1 MTNNENYENKDDSLD
16 SLKKKVNSLEKE
28 LFSEKIRTK
37 NLEEEINL
45 LNSIKIPVFIQTIE
59 EKDNYIDSL
68 IVEQIKLQ
76 KEINYLKDDFKS
88 SEGKFDKIKLT
99 KYFIPEYQEEKDKLI
114 INQNN
119 KIDFLNFAYKE
130 TKSKLIKKEEE
141 YNQQI
146 NELNSKIKAQDEQIS
161 NFNNINLKNEKKIA
175 ELNDEI
181 NDLAEINKNLT
192 LEISTLNDIIGDI
205 NNEKEKYLML
215 NEYHKKENEFIN
227 KNNISILNRIQKQ
240 DDDYKQLNDLLE
252 EYKEKL
258 NEVYTKTYIF
268 KVLSIGKLVESE
280 AELVFFK
287 EGKNKFLINIKY
299 ITSSYK
305 YNILDISEMK
315 QLEGEDNILI
325 IKFIK
330 EKKRNDEMFKS
341 REINKILKVYQDFK
355 NNAIQFSDI
364 KRAKRDE
371 RKKEKEIKKD
381 VSAMFNMW

>member
-16 SLKKKVNSLEKE
+16 SLKNKVNSLEKE

-161 NFNNINLKNEKKIA
+161 TFNNINLKNEKKIA

>member
-1 MTNNENYENKDDSLD
+1 MDFIYH
-16 SLKKKVNSLEKE
+16 
-28 LFSEKIRTK
+28 
-37 NLEEEINL
+37 L
-45 LNSIKIPVFIQTIE
+45 L
-59 EKDNYIDSL
+59 
-68 IVEQIKLQ
+68 
-76 KEINYLKDDFKS
+76 YLKDDFKS

-161 NFNNINLKNEKKIA
+161 TFNNINLKNEKKIA

-192 LEISTLNDIIGDI
+192 LEISTLKDIIGDI

-287 EGKNKFLINIKY
+287 EGKNKFLIK
-299 ITSSYK
+299 TSA
-305 YNILDISEMK
+305 L
-315 QLEGEDNILI
+315 
-325 IKFIK
+325 
-330 EKKRNDEMFKS
+330 
-341 REINKILKVYQDFK
+341 
-355 NNAIQFSDI
+355 
-364 KRAKRDE
+364 
-371 RKKEKEIKKD
+371 
-381 VSAMFNMW
+381 SATL

>member
-1 MTNNENYENKDDSLD
+1 MTNNENYEKKDDYQNTLQE
-16 SLKKKVNSLEKE
+16 KVNSLEKE
-28 LFSEKIRTK
+28 LFSEKVKSK

-45 LNSIKIPVFIQTIE
+45 LNSIKIPIFIKTIE

-68 IVEQIKLQ
+68 IIEQIKLQ
-76 KEINYLKDDFKS
+76 KEINYLKDGFKS
-88 SEGKFDKIKLT
+88 EEGKLDKIKLS
-99 KYFIPEYQEEKDKLI
+99 KYLIPDDQEEKDKLI
-114 INQNN
+114 MNQSN

-130 TKSKLIKKEEE
+130 TKLKLIKKEEE

-146 NELNSKIKAQDEQIS
+146 NELNSKLKTQEEQIAA
-161 NFNNINLKNEKKIA
+161 FNNINLKNEKKID

-268 KVLSIGKLVESE
+268 KVISIGKLVESE

-315 QLEGEDNILI
+315 QMEGEENILI

-330 EKKRNDEMFKS
+330 EKRRNDEMFKT

-381 VSAMFNMW
+381 VNAMFNMW

>member
-1 MTNNENYENKDDSLD
+1 MTNNENYEKKDDYQNILQE
-16 SLKKKVNSLEKE
+16 KVNSLEKE
-28 LFSEKIRTK
+28 LFSEKVKSK

-45 LNSIKIPVFIQTIE
+45 LNSIKIPIFIKTIE

-68 IVEQIKLQ
+68 IIEQIKLQ

-88 SEGKFDKIKLT
+88 EEGKLDKIKLS
-99 KYFIPEYQEEKDKLI
+99 KYLIPDDQEEKDKLI
-114 INQNN
+114 MNQSN

-130 TKSKLIKKEEE
+130 TKLKLIKKEEE

-146 NELNSKIKAQDEQIS
+146 NELNSKLKTQEEQIAA
-161 NFNNINLKNEKKIA
+161 FNNINLKNEKKID

-215 NEYHKKENEFIN
+215 NEYHKKENEFIH

-268 KVLSIGKLVESE
+268 KVISIGKLVESE

-315 QLEGEDNILI
+315 QMEGEENILI

-330 EKKRNDEMFKS
+330 EKRRNDEMFKT

-381 VSAMFNMW
+381 VNAMFSMW

>member
-1 MTNNENYENKDDSLD
+1 MTNNENYEKKDDYQNTLQE
-16 SLKKKVNSLEKE
+16 KVNSLEKE
-28 LFSEKIRTK
+28 LFSEKVKSK

-45 LNSIKIPVFIQTIE
+45 LNSIKIPIFIKTIE

-68 IVEQIKLQ
+68 IIEQIKLQ

-88 SEGKFDKIKLT
+88 EEGKLDKIKLS
-99 KYFIPEYQEEKDKLI
+99 KYLIPDDQEEKDKLI
-114 INQNN
+114 MNQSN
-119 KIDFLNFAYKE
+119 KIDFLNFAYEE
-130 TKSKLIKKEEE
+130 TKLKLIKKEEE

-146 NELNSKIKAQDEQIS
+146 NELNSKLKTQKEQIAA
-161 NFNNINLKNEKKIA
+161 FNNINLKNEKKID

-330 EKKRNDEMFKS
+330 EKNRNGEMFKS
-341 REINKILKVYQDFK
+341 REINKILKV
-355 NNAIQFSDI
+355 
-364 KRAKRDE
+364 
-371 RKKEKEIKKD
+371 
-381 VSAMFNMW
+381 

>member
-1 MTNNENYENKDDSLD
+1 MTNNENYEKKDDYQNTLQE
-16 SLKKKVNSLEKE
+16 KVNSLEKE
-28 LFSEKIRTK
+28 LFSEKVKSK

-45 LNSIKIPVFIQTIE
+45 LNSIKIPIFIKTIE

-68 IVEQIKLQ
+68 IIEQIKLQ

-88 SEGKFDKIKLT
+88 EEGKLDKIKLS
-99 KYFIPEYQEEKDKLI
+99 KYLIPDEQEEKDKLI
-114 INQNN
+114 MNQSN

-130 TKSKLIKKEEE
+130 TKLKLIKKEEE

-146 NELNSKIKAQDEQIS
+146 NELNSKLKTQEEQIAA
-161 NFNNINLKNEKKIA
+161 FNNINLKNEKKID

-215 NEYHKKENEFIN
+215 NEYHKKENEFIH

-268 KVLSIGKLVESE
+268 KVISIGKLVESE

-315 QLEGEDNILI
+315 QMEGEENILI

-330 EKKRNDEMFKS
+330 EKRRNDEMFKT

-381 VSAMFNMW
+381 VNAMFNMW

>member
-1 MTNNENYENKDDSLD
+1 MTNNENYEKKDDYQNTLQE
-16 SLKKKVNSLEKE
+16 KVNSLEKE
-28 LFSEKIRTK
+28 LFSEKVKSK

-45 LNSIKIPVFIQTIE
+45 LNSIKIPIFIKTIE

-68 IVEQIKLQ
+68 IIEQIKLQ

-88 SEGKFDKIKLT
+88 EEGKLDKIKLS
-99 KYFIPEYQEEKDKLI
+99 KYLIPDDQEEKDKLI
-114 INQNN
+114 MNQSN

-130 TKSKLIKKEEE
+130 TKLKLIKKEEE

-146 NELNSKIKAQDEQIS
+146 NELNSKLKTQEEQIAA
-161 NFNNINLKNEKKIA
+161 FNNINLKNEKKID

-215 NEYHKKENEFIN
+215 NEYYKKENEFIN

-268 KVLSIGKLVESE
+268 KVISIGKLVESE

-315 QLEGEDNILI
+315 QMEGEENILI

-330 EKKRNDEMFKS
+330 EKRRNDEMFKT

-381 VSAMFNMW
+381 VNAMFNMW

>member
-146 NELNSKIKAQDEQIS
+146 NELNSKM
-161 NFNNINLKNEKKIA
+161 KK
-175 ELNDEI
+175 
-181 NDLAEINKNLT
+181 
-192 LEISTLNDIIGDI
+192 
-205 NNEKEKYLML
+205 
-215 NEYHKKENEFIN
+215 
-227 KNNISILNRIQKQ
+227 
-240 DDDYKQLNDLLE
+240 
-252 EYKEKL
+252 
-258 NEVYTKTYIF
+258 
-268 KVLSIGKLVESE
+268 
-280 AELVFFK
+280 
-287 EGKNKFLINIKY
+287 KFQN
-299 ITSSYK
+299 
-305 YNILDISEMK
+305 
-315 QLEGEDNILI
+315 
-325 IKFIK
+325 
-330 EKKRNDEMFKS
+330 
-341 REINKILKVYQDFK
+341 
-355 NNAIQFSDI
+355 
-364 KRAKRDE
+364 
-371 RKKEKEIKKD
+371 
-381 VSAMFNMW
+381 

>member
-16 SLKKKVNSLEKE
+16 SLKKKVNNLEKE
-28 LFSEKIRTK
+28 LFSEKIKSK

-161 NFNNINLKNEKKIA
+161 TFNNINLKNEKKIA

>member
-1 MTNNENYENKDDSLD
+1 MTNNENYEKKDDYQNILQE
-16 SLKKKVNSLEKE
+16 KVNSLEKE
-28 LFSEKIRTK
+28 LFSEKVKSK

-45 LNSIKIPVFIQTIE
+45 LNSIKIPIFIKTIK

-68 IVEQIKLQ
+68 IIEQIKLQ
-76 KEINYLKDDFKS
+76 KEINYLKDGFKS
-88 SEGKFDKIKLT
+88 EEGKLDKIKLS
-99 KYFIPEYQEEKDKLI
+99 KYLIPDDQEEKDKLI
-114 INQNN
+114 MNQSN

-130 TKSKLIKKEEE
+130 TKLKLIKKEEE

-146 NELNSKIKAQDEQIS
+146 NELNSKLKTQEEQIAA
-161 NFNNINLKNEKKIA
+161 FNNINLKNEKKID

-268 KVLSIGKLVESE
+268 KVISIGKLVESE

-315 QLEGEDNILI
+315 QMEGEENILI

-330 EKKRNDEMFKS
+330 EKRRNDEMFKT

-381 VSAMFNMW
+381 VNAMFNMW

>member
-1 MTNNENYENKDDSLD
+1 MTNNENYEKKDDYQNILQE
-16 SLKKKVNSLEKE
+16 KVNSLEKE
-28 LFSEKIRTK
+28 LFSEKVKSK

-45 LNSIKIPVFIQTIE
+45 LNSIKIPIFIKTIE

-68 IVEQIKLQ
+68 IIEQIKLQ
-76 KEINYLKDDFKS
+76 KEINYLKDGFKS
-88 SEGKFDKIKLT
+88 EEGKLDKIKLS
-99 KYFIPEYQEEKDKLI
+99 KYLIPDDQEEKDKLI
-114 INQNN
+114 MNQSN

-130 TKSKLIKKEEE
+130 TKLKLIKKEEE

-146 NELNSKIKAQDEQIS
+146 NELNSKLKTQEEQIAA
-161 NFNNINLKNEKKIA
+161 FNNINLKNEKKID

-215 NEYHKKENEFIN
+215 NEYHKKENEFIH

-268 KVLSIGKLVESE
+268 KVISIGKLVESE

-315 QLEGEDNILI
+315 QMEGEENILI

-330 EKKRNDEMFKS
+330 EKRRNDEMFKT

-381 VSAMFNMW
+381 VNAMFNMW

>member
-88 SEGKFDKIKLT
+88 SEEKFDKIKLT

-161 NFNNINLKNEKKIA
+161 TFNNINLKNEKKIA

>member
-88 SEGKFDKIKLT
+88 SEGKFDKIKLS

-161 NFNNINLKNEKKIA
+161 TFNNINLKNEKKIA

-287 EGKNKFLINIKY
+287 EGKNQFLINIKY

>member
-1 MTNNENYENKDDSLD
+1 MTNNENYEKKDDYQNTLQE
-16 SLKKKVNSLEKE
+16 KVNSLEKE
-28 LFSEKIRTK
+28 LFSEKVKSK

-45 LNSIKIPVFIQTIE
+45 LNSIKIPIFIKTIE

-68 IVEQIKLQ
+68 IIEQIKLQ

-88 SEGKFDKIKLT
+88 EEGKLDKIKLS
-99 KYFIPEYQEEKDKLI
+99 KYLIPDDQEEKDKLI
-114 INQNN
+114 MNQSN

-130 TKSKLIKKEEE
+130 TKLKLIKKEEE

-146 NELNSKIKAQDEQIS
+146 NELNSKLKTQEEQIAA
-161 NFNNINLKNEKKIA
+161 FNNINLKNEKKID

-215 NEYHKKENEFIN
+215 NEYHKKENEFIH

-268 KVLSIGKLVESE
+268 KVISIGKLVESE

-315 QLEGEDNILI
+315 QMEGEENILI

-330 EKKRNDEMFKS
+330 EKRRNDEMFKT

-381 VSAMFNMW
+381 VNAMFNMW

>member
-16 SLKKKVNSLEKE
+16 SLKKKVNTLEKE
-28 LFSEKIRTK
+28 LFSEKIKSK

-161 NFNNINLKNEKKIA
+161 TFNNINLKNEKKIA

-215 NEYHKKENEFIN
+215 NEHHKKENEFIN

-287 EGKNKFLINIKY
+287 EGKNQFLINIKY

>member
-1 MTNNENYENKDDSLD
+1 MINNENYENKDDSLD
-16 SLKKKVNSLEKE
+16 SLKKKVNTLEKE
-28 LFSEKIRTK
+28 LFSEKIKSK

-161 NFNNINLKNEKKIA
+161 TFNNINLKNEKKIA

>member
-161 NFNNINLKNEKKIA
+161 TFNNINLKNEKKIA

>member
-1 MTNNENYENKDDSLD
+1 MTNNENYEKKDDYQNILQE
-16 SLKKKVNSLEKE
+16 KVNSLEKE
-28 LFSEKIRTK
+28 LFSEKVKSK

-45 LNSIKIPVFIQTIE
+45 LNSIKIPIFIKTIE

-68 IVEQIKLQ
+68 IIEQIKLQ
-76 KEINYLKDDFKS
+76 KEINYLKDGFKS
-88 SEGKFDKIKLT
+88 EEGKLDKIKLS
-99 KYFIPEYQEEKDKLI
+99 KYLIPDDQEEKDKLI
-114 INQNN
+114 MNQSN

-130 TKSKLIKKEEE
+130 TKLKLIKKEEE

-146 NELNSKIKAQDEQIS
+146 NELNSKLKTQEEQIAA
-161 NFNNINLKNEKKIA
+161 FNNINLKNEKKID

-268 KVLSIGKLVESE
+268 KVISIGKLVESE

-315 QLEGEDNILI
+315 QMEGEENILI

-330 EKKRNDEMFKS
+330 EKRRNDEMFKT

-381 VSAMFNMW
+381 VNAMFSMW

>member
-1 MTNNENYENKDDSLD
+1 MTNNENYEKKDDYQNTLQE
-16 SLKKKVNSLEKE
+16 KVNSLEKE
-28 LFSEKIRTK
+28 LFSEKVKSK

-45 LNSIKIPVFIQTIE
+45 LNSIKIPIFIKTIE

-68 IVEQIKLQ
+68 IIEQIKLQ

-88 SEGKFDKIKLT
+88 EEGKLDKIKLS
-99 KYFIPEYQEEKDKLI
+99 KYLIPDDQEEKDKLI
-114 INQNN
+114 MNQSN

-130 TKSKLIKKEEE
+130 TKLKLIKKEEE

-146 NELNSKIKAQDEQIS
+146 NELNSKLKTQEEQIAA
-161 NFNNINLKNEKKIA
+161 FNNINLKNEKKID

-215 NEYHKKENEFIN
+215 NEYHKKENEFIH

-268 KVLSIGKLVESE
+268 KVISIGKLVESE

-315 QLEGEDNILI
+315 QMEGEENILI

-330 EKKRNDEMFKS
+330 EKRRNDEMFKT

-381 VSAMFNMW
+381 VNAMFSMW

>member
-1 MTNNENYENKDDSLD
+1 MTNNENYEKKDDYQNILQE
-16 SLKKKVNSLEKE
+16 KVNSLEKE
-28 LFSEKIRTK
+28 LFSEKVKSK

-45 LNSIKIPVFIQTIE
+45 LNSIKIPIFIKTIE

-68 IVEQIKLQ
+68 IIEQIKLQ
-76 KEINYLKDDFKS
+76 KEINYLKDGFKS
-88 SEGKFDKIKLT
+88 EEGKLDKIKLS
-99 KYFIPEYQEEKDKLI
+99 KYLIPDDQEEKDKLI
-114 INQNN
+114 MNQSN

-130 TKSKLIKKEEE
+130 TKLKLIKKEEE

-146 NELNSKIKAQDEQIS
+146 NELNSKLKTQEEQIAA
-161 NFNNINLKNEKKIA
+161 FNNINLKNEKKID

-181 NDLAEINKNLT
+181 NDLNEINKNLT

-268 KVLSIGKLVESE
+268 KVISIGKLVESE

-315 QLEGEDNILI
+315 QMEGEENILI

-330 EKKRNDEMFKS
+330 EKRRNDEMFKT

-381 VSAMFNMW
+381 VNAMFSMW